1 MTVHDAEAR
10 RTPTRED
17 VARMAGV
24 SNAVVSYVVNDGPKR
39 VAPKTASRV
48 RAAVDKLGYSPNLA
62 ARALQSGS
70 TKLLGLVLPDWGNPF
85 FAEFTQAIASAA
97 ARRQHSLVITTSGED
112 PDSERVNIAEL
123 VAHRVDG
130 LLVSSLREPDAL
142 REWVAHRPSDA
153 PPVVLLNSELAIE
166 GLTGLGSAFA
176 DGAAMATAHLLGHG
190 HRSVAVVT
198 GERHADRA
206 AQREVGWRRAHEVA
220 GRRPGPAVR
229 KNYAREGGYVAGM
242 DLLRRARR
250 PTAIFAVSD
259 LIGVG
264 VLRAAHELGLRIPD
278 DLAVITF
285 DGTRESEFSWPPLT
299 TVRQPVEAMATEA
312 IRLILD
318 PPSEQTYRRF
328 DTELIVRRSCGCQP

>member
-1 MTVHDAEAR
+1 MAAHDAEVR

-17 VARMAGV
+17 VARLARV

-39 VAPKTASRV
+39 VAPETASRV
-48 RAAVDKLGYSPNLA
+48 RAAVDQLGYSPNLA

-85 FAEFTQAIASAA
+85 FAEFTQTIAA
-97 ARRQHSLVITTSGED
+97 AAAQRQHSLVITTSGED
-112 PDSERVNIAEL
+112 PDAERDNIAEL

-130 LLVSSLREPDAL
+130 LLLSSLREPDVL

-153 PPVVLLNSELAIE
+153 PPVVLLNSEQAIK
-166 GLTGLGSAFA
+166 GLTGLGPAFA

-190 HRSVAVVT
+190 HASVAIVT
-198 GERHADRA
+198 GEHHADRA
-206 AQREVGWRRAHEVA
+206 AEREVGWRRAHRA
-220 GRRPGPAVR
+220 ADRRPGPVVR
-229 KNYAREGGYVAGM
+229 RNYAREGGYAAGM
-242 DLLRRARR
+242 DLLQRARR

-264 VLRAAHELGLRIPD
+264 VLRAAHELGLRIPED
-278 DLAVITF
+278 VAVITF
-285 DGTRESEFSWPPLT
+285 DGTRESEFSWPSLT
-299 TVRQPVEAMATEA
+299 TVRQPVEAMAAEA

-318 PPSEQTYRRF
+318 PSPDRAHRRF